1 MIQEK
6 RKGRKD
12 EREKEREREEREE
25 RGEQGERLKGNINS
39 QFHTY
44 THIHVKRTD
53 YYVVASSPGT
63 PDFFNVARKS
73 GVPGDEATS

>member
-12 EREKEREREEREE
+12 KREGGERE

-44 THIHVKRTD
+44 THIHVKRTN